1 MLLFLS
7 ALLLCLSVIVEV
19 YLFVTYIKSSCGKY
33 PPFIPSFGAMRRQCL
48 AEAEQYLI
56 QERRPLKIVDL
67 GSGDGRLLLPLAGRF
82 PQHSFCGIEWEW
94 ALWKISSFRAR
105 QKKNIHFLKQNFMTA
120 NLSDFD
126 VVLCFLSN
134 ELSGDLSKKLLR
146 ELKPGSII
154 ISSAFVLKELKPQ
167 KTISARTYGFMP
179 IKVYVYKI

>member
-1 MLLFLS
+1 
-7 ALLLCLSVIVEV
+7 
-19 YLFVTYIKSSCGKY
+19 
-33 PPFIPSFGAMRRQCL
+33 
-48 AEAEQYLI
+48 
-56 QERRPLKIVDL
+56 
-67 GSGDGRLLLPLAGRF
+67 
-82 PQHSFCGIEWEW
+82 
-94 ALWKISSFRAR
+94 
-105 QKKNIHFLKQNFMTA
+105 MTA

-179 IKVYVYKI
+179 IKVNDYKI